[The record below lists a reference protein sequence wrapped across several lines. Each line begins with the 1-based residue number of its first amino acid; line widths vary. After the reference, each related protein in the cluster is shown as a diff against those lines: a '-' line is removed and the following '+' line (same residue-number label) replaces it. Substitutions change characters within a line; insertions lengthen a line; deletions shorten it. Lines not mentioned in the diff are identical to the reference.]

1 MSKVSSLH
9 TVGDAI
15 EALYVSPILSQ
26 HSVEGPTFLE
36 MVARRLPNVDSF
48 TITLG
53 VIEM

>member
-1 MSKVSSLH
+1 VSKVSSLH

-36 MVARRLPNVDSF
+36 MVARCLMS
-48 TITLG
+48 ILLLSL
-53 VIEM
+53 